1 MRKCTQCNII
11 VRDDSQFC
19 PLCRCVIDH
28 DTAAVDTYPDVRLYV
43 RRLKRL
49 SNVCFF
55 ILLVVSAVLLYLNY
69 TFYHGMLWSLIP
81 VGAMCYLY
89 LLLRYAILSRHGY
102 RSKIMVISLTTI
114 LLVVLIDYV
123 TGYHGW
129 SVNFVFPSGIMTVDL
144 IIVILML
151 LNKRN
156 WQSYIIFQLGM
167 ILLSI
172 VPLLL
177 WHFDIIT
184 APLLSLI
191 AVAVSVFLF
200 LGTLII
206 GDRRARVELWRRF
219 HI

>member
-1 MRKCTQCNII
+1 MSKCSQCNITL
-11 VRDDSQFC
+11 RDDSQLC
-19 PLCRCVIDH
+19 PLCRCVVDH
-28 DTAAVDTYPDVRLYV
+28 DPAATSSYPDIRLYV
-43 RRLKRL
+43 RRLKML
-49 SNVCFF
+49 CNVCFF
-55 ILLVVSAVLLYLNY
+55 ILLVCSAVLLYLNY
-69 TFYHGMLWSLIP
+69 SFYHGVLWSLIP
-81 VGAMCYLY
+81 VGAMSYLY
-89 LLLRYAILSRHGY
+89 LVLRYAVVSLHGY
-102 RSKIMVISLTTI
+102 RSKIMVLSLSTI

-123 TGYHGW
+123 SGYHGW
-129 SVNFVFPSGIMTVDL
+129 SVNFVLPAGIIAVDL
-144 IIVILML
+144 IIVVMML

-167 ILLSI
+167 IALSI

-184 APLLSLI
+184 APLLSI
-191 AVAVSVFLF
+191 ISMAVSLFLF